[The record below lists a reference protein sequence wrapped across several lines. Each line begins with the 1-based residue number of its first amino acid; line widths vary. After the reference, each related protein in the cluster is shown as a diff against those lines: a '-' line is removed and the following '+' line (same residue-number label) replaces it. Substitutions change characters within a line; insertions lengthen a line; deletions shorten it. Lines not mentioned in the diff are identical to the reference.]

1 MPIRRVTPLVLAG
14 LLSVLIVAGPGA
26 AAQGTTYKIR
36 TATGVERLTLSGPT
50 TLAGAP
56 ATLSVTMVVKWKA
69 PPAGSYGI
77 ATLSR
82 NPPAGQKRL
91 CASNTCPTY
100 GPMSGTAKITG
111 SVTPTGGGAAV
122 SCASTKSLTSVFGK
136 GSSSLAQ
143 TIEIY
148 KKGSARLVG
157 FTPSQYS
164 FILQETVPDPAC
176 RVFLDETTL
185 GSAATD
191 PFPVSKLG
199 DATLNLA
206 VRATIPVAVS
216 GAQPGAGVTG
226 KVAVTFLS
234 TLKRL

>member
-1 MPIRRVTPLVLAG
+1 MPISRITRIALAG
-14 LLSVLIVAGPGA
+14 LVCTLTVAGQGA

-36 TATGVERLTLSGPT
+36 TVTGVERVTLNGPT

-56 ATLSVTMVVKWKA
+56 ATLAVTMVVKWKA
-69 PPAGSYGI
+69 GPAGSYGTT
-77 ATLSR
+77 TLSR

-100 GPMSGTAKITG
+100 GPMSGTARITG
-111 SVTPTGGGAAV
+111 SVTPIGGGPALSCV
-122 SCASTKSLTSVFGK
+122 SSKTLTSIFGK

-148 KKGSARLVG
+148 KSGRKRLVG

-164 FILQETVPDPAC
+164 FLLQETVPDPAC

-199 DATLNLA
+199 NATMDLA
-206 VRATIPVAVS
+206 VRATIPL
-216 GAQPGAGVTG
+216 GATAGQPGAGVTG
-226 KVAVTFLS
+226 TAKVTFLS

>member
-1 MPIRRVTPLVLAG
+1 MPIRRVTTLALTG
-14 LLSVLIVAGPGA
+14 LLTMLVAAGPGA

-36 TATGVERLTLSGPT
+36 SVTGVEKLTLTGPT

-56 ATLSVTMVVKWKA
+56 ATLALSMVVKWKA
-69 PPAGSYGI
+69 GPAGSYGI
-77 ATLSR
+77 ATLTR

-91 CASNTCPTY
+91 CLSNTCPTY
-100 GPMSGTAKITG
+100 GPMSGTATITG
-111 SVTPTGGGAAV
+111 TVTPATGGAAV
-122 SCASTKSLTSVFGK
+122 SCASRKSLASVFGK

-148 KKGSARLVG
+148 KKGRARVVG

-164 FILQETVPDPAC
+164 FIMQETVPDPAC

-199 DATLNLA
+199 DATLHLA
-206 VRATIPVAVS
+206 VRAAFPVAVAA
-216 GAQPGAGVTG
+216 GQPGAGVAGTA
-226 KVAVTFLS
+226 KVAFLS